1 LNDSVDKSLSS
12 RQLGRALQNYKLPS
26 NNDNHSGDDDDDD
39 IYEDFVVDDDD
50 VNDQSSGKG
59 RRAIRVDA
67 LTALKDGYTS
77 LFSFVKKFPRYFE
90 LTTGIYS
97 RYDTLSMI
105 VMLIFMI
112 IMDDNSDDDDDDN
125 DDDCEEKVVMICA
138 TLSSSD
144 NGVKRARKEFLIAL
158 APRWRSS
165 STAIR
170 DGERDGEYESS
181 RLVKDSRDDKSD
193 VGDDESSD
201 DSDYASHYDSSDGDD
216 SNSDGDHHDLLSTGS
231 AVTGKGITTS
241 QQKLRRSKSKSSSTT
256 TALSSPLSS
265 NSMKTNVIEIDKIF
279 DALTSY
285 TPTQVIGTTDQSTSR
300 RSLSVD
306 QLKSL
311 LRQHKLPV
319 YGTKDILLARMY
331 ENNISTELVL

>member
-1 LNDSVDKSLSS
+1 
-12 RQLGRALQNYKLPS
+12 
-26 NNDNHSGDDDDDD
+26 
-39 IYEDFVVDDDD
+39 
-50 VNDQSSGKG
+50 
-59 RRAIRVDA
+59 
-67 LTALKDGYTS
+67 
-77 LFSFVKKFPRYFE
+77 
-90 LTTGIYS
+90 
-97 RYDTLSMI
+97 M
-105 VMLIFMI
+105 
-112 IMDDNSDDDDDDN
+112 
-125 DDDCEEKVVMICA
+125 VMICA

-158 APRWRSS
+158 VPRWRSS

-170 DGERDGEYESS
+170 DEERDGEYESS

-201 DSDYASHYDSSDGDD
+201 DSDYASDYDSSDGDD
-216 SNSDGDHHDLLSTGS
+216 SNSDGDHHIKRQNQRRYNLQSTGS
-231 AVTGKGITTS
+231 AVTEKRITTS
-241 QQKLRRSKSKSSSTT
+241 QQKSRRGKSKSSSTT

-265 NSMKTNVIEIDKIF
+265 NNSMKSNVIKIDKIF
-279 DALTSY
+279 DSLTGG
-285 TPTQVIGTTDQSTSR
+285 TLTQVISTTDQSVSR

-331 ENNISTELVL
+331 ENNISTGLVL

>member
-1 LNDSVDKSLSS
+1 
-12 RQLGRALQNYKLPS
+12 
-26 NNDNHSGDDDDDD
+26 
-39 IYEDFVVDDDD
+39 
-50 VNDQSSGKG
+50 
-59 RRAIRVDA
+59 
-67 LTALKDGYTS
+67 
-77 LFSFVKKFPRYFE
+77 
-90 LTTGIYS
+90 
-97 RYDTLSMI
+97 
-105 VMLIFMI
+105 
-112 IMDDNSDDDDDDN
+112 
-125 DDDCEEKVVMICA
+125 MICA

-158 APRWRSS
+158 VPRWRSS

-181 RLVKDSRDDKSD
+181 RLAKDSRHDKSD

-201 DSDYASHYDSSDGDD
+201 DSDYASDYDSSDGDD
-216 SNSDGDHHDLLSTGS
+216 SNSDGDHHIKRQNKRRYDLLSTGS
-231 AVTGKGITTS
+231 AVTDKGITTS

-256 TALSSPLSS
+256 TTTALSSPLSS
-265 NSMKTNVIEIDKIF
+265 NSMKTNVIKIDKIF

-285 TPTQVIGTTDQSTSR
+285 TPTQVIGTTDQSISR